1 MFPSWG
7 CCYVPQHWASRTVPH
22 NSLCPGLFL
31 VSNHGHLCTGE
42 IPTSYCLS
50 GHLIGLS
57 SSPTAPPLHS
67 HCIRKNRVGCGGKKG
82 TSRWVGV
89 KMAEYLRWAK
99 ASADWQS
106 RVYSSS
112 QCSDGPSEV
121 SWLSFAEGGFA
132 GAPIRTGQAVLT
144 LNPSSSPQSVQ
155 EGQSQ
160 WKGELWL
167 LCPCPRFQTPVFSQV
182 PHSILYQ

>member
-7 CCYVPQHWASRTVPH
+7 CCYVLQHWASRTVPH

-31 VSNHGHLCTGE
+31 VSNHGHLCMGE

-67 HCIRKNRVGCGGKKG
+67 HCIRKNGVGFGGKEG

-89 KMAEYLRWAK
+89 KMVEYLRWGK
-99 ASADWQS
+99 ASANWRS
-106 RVYSSS
+106 RAYSSS

-121 SWLSFAEGGFA
+121 SWLSSAEGGFA

-160 WKGELWL
+160 WKGELWQ

-182 PHSILYQ
+182 PHSVLYQ